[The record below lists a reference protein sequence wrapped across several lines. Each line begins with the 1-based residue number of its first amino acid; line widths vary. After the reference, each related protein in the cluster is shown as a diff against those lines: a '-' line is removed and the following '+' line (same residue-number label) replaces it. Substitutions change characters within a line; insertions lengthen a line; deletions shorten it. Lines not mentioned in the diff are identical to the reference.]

1 MSNYKTGDLAMD
13 QFLSQIEQGNI
24 PAQAIINKIL
34 ELTDS
39 LKKKDGQLD
48 LVNKSFAQFHDVN
61 RKIDEIH
68 KLHFCREEM
77 LERGE
82 KNKVSQKDKFM
93 AQILLGPVRKRRRE
107 I

>member
-1 MSNYKTGDLAMD
+1 MSNYKTGDSLMDRFLA
-13 QFLSQIEQGNI
+13 QIEQGTI
-24 PAQAIINKIL
+24 PAQTIINKIL

-39 LKKKDGQLD
+39 LKEKDRQVD
-48 LVNKSFAQFHDVN
+48 QVNKSFAQFHDVN

-82 KNKVSQKDKFM
+82 KNKISQKDKFM
-93 AQILLGPVRKRRRE
+93 AQILLGRVRKRKK
-107 I
+107 